1 MMNRYRNAADV
12 LGSDIFSRLTQ
23 PKPQGSDRVLKSTR
37 LEDAIY
43 GDLRSNPDDPLTE
56 LENEAMQRLSTFK
69 GLSRDTFQAMYSLN
83 PRRNEED
90 DLSSMARKFNKHIL
104 DDMMNGDTYP
114 TLKSLCEG
122 RELPAYEAAL
132 EFVKNINEHL
142 DELLQAAGGDK
153 KSLDVLEK
161 LESQQ
166 EQILDE
172 LNALAEQ
179 RERGNGE
186 NNPTLDEKLTALAN
200 RAESKANQI
209 AALNQM
215 VDDNLRKNKTA
226 IQAAIQTAAQAAQ
239 DKAQETTDILM
250 SWGDAAGNPMGRSP
264 LNQEVLQKVRGNKNL
279 LEIAKHLGRF
289 RDILTNLR
297 KNSYAYGRG
306 EKYSLELG
314 NDLQRVITSELAM
327 LATPETIPLF
337 LRKYQRK
344 NLKQYQRREAVS
356 KGHGDIIVCLDES
369 TSTKG
374 EPADWGKALAFTL
387 LEVAKV
393 NKRNFALI
401 HFSGKG
407 SVKTDLFFDG
417 KYSFEDVMASADTFL
432 SGGTNYE
439 TPLSE
444 ALRLI
449 QDGFE
454 NADVVFITDGEYRI
468 SELFAEGFRKAKA
481 ERRFTV
487 TGLLLDKAEPG
498 FEFSLAPFCE
508 RVYRTSEIVEG
519 ALAQK
524 LLGSRV

>member
-1 MMNRYRNAADV
+1 MNRYRNAADV
-12 LGSDIFSRLTQ
+12 LGSDIFSRLTP

-43 GDLRSNPDDPLTE
+43 DDLRSNPGDPLTE

-83 PRRNEED
+83 PRRNEEAV
-90 DLSSMARKFNKHIL
+90 LSTMVRKFNKHIL

-132 EFVKNINEHL
+132 EFVENINEHL

-172 LNALAEQ
+172 LNVLAEQ

-200 RAESKANQI
+200 KAESKANQI
-209 AALNQM
+209 AALNKM
-215 VDDNLRKNKTA
+215 VDDNLRKNKTT
-226 IQAAIQTAAQAAQ
+226 IQAAIQIAAQAAQ

-250 SWGDAAGNPMGRSP
+250 SWGDEAGNPMGRSP

-289 RDILTNLR
+289 REILTNLR

-314 NDLQRVITSELAM
+314 NDLQRVITSELAT
-327 LATPETIPLF
+327 LAVPETIPLF
-337 LRKYQRK
+337 LKKYQRK
-344 NLKQYQRREAVS
+344 NLKQYQRREAAS
-356 KGHGDIIVCLDES
+356 KGYGDIIVCLDES
-369 TSTKG
+369 GSTEG
-374 EPADWGKALAFTL
+374 EPIAWGKALAFSL
-387 LEVAKV
+387 LEVV
-393 NKRNFALI
+393 RINKRSFALI
-401 HFSGKG
+401 HFSGKN

-432 SGGTNYE
+432 DGGTDYE
-439 TPLSE
+439 TPLTE
-444 ALRLI
+444 ALQLI

-454 NADVVFITDGEYRI
+454 NADVVFITDGECALP
-468 SELFAEGFRKAKA
+468 ETFAAQFAKAKA
-481 ERRFTV
+481 AYRITV
-487 TGLLLDKAEPG
+487 TGLLLDKGEPG
-498 FEFSLAPFCE
+498 FAFSLAPFCE
-508 RVYRTSEIVEG
+508 RVFRTSDIAG
-519 ALAQK
+519 DDIARDLLAGR
-524 LLGSRV
+524 L